1 MFAVLL
7 LTLSVLPMI
16 GVYAPEAEG
25 YEGESYNVVY
35 HPGNPGNI
43 DIIYNDTTKPG
54 NLEIKYFGTP
64 ISEYN
69 PQFWTNGSEYRGYII
84 GEIQNRTLQNWY
96 GIKEYSSDQTV
107 VSTG

>member
-1 MFAVLL
+1 MEAGLVRGESIGVRDHVSGCFGRGRRSETSGKYPAKAFAVFAVLL

-35 HPGNPGNI
+35 HPGNPGDI

-54 NLEIKYFGTP
+54 NL
-64 ISEYN
+64 
-69 PQFWTNGSEYRGYII
+69 
-84 GEIQNRTLQNWY
+84 
-96 GIKEYSSDQTV
+96 
-107 VSTG
+107 